1 MKKKNKKKVYV
12 GLAVDFL
19 HEGHLNIL
27 NKASKLGD
35 VYIGLLTDEA
45 IISYKNVT
53 NLDYEKRKKL
63 LRGFDFIKKIIP
75 QDSLDYSK
83 NLNLLKPDY
92 VVHGDDWKK
101 GVQKKT
107 RAKVIKLLKKWSGK
121 LVEIK
126 YTKNISIEKFKNKT
140 FELGNNPIN
149 RTSKLKRLLDAKKYI
164 KILECHN
171 PLSGLIVENVTHQ
184 DKLGINT
191 FDGMWSSSL
200 TDSVSRGMPDNQ
212 SVDYSIRT
220 QGVNA
225 IMAVTTKP
233 LIFDVDNGGQIEHLK
248 FVVRDL
254 ERTGASAIV
263 MEDKIGLKKNSL
275 FADQKDTQQDS
286 IQNFSKKIKV
296 AKEAANNKD
305 FMVIARIES
314 IILGKSINDALRR
327 ANSYSK
333 AGADCILIH
342 SKSDKPKE
350 IFTFARKFKKSRYYK
365 PLVCVPSTY
374 SIAKE
379 KELVKEGFRIII
391 YANQLLRSAYKSM
404 TVTAFKILKN
414 KRAFEVD
421 KEITKIK
428 EILTLIK

>member
-1 MKKKNKKKVYV
+1 MKKKNKKVYV
-12 GLAVDFL
+12 ALAVDFL

-45 IISYKNVT
+45 IISYKNVS
-53 NLDYEKRKKL
+53 NLDFDKRKKL
-63 LRGFDFIKKIIP
+63 LKNFSFIKKIIP
-75 QDSLDYSK
+75 QESLDYSR
-83 NLNLLKPDY
+83 NLNLIKPHY
-92 VVHGDDWKK
+92 VVHGDDWRK
-101 GVQKKT
+101 GIQKST

-126 YTKNISIEKFKNKT
+126 YTKDISIKKFKDKT
-140 FELGNNPIN
+140 FELGNNPNN
-149 RTSKLKRLLDAKKYI
+149 RTSKLKRLLDAKTYI

-171 PLSGLIVENVTHQ
+171 PLSGLIVENISFQ
-184 DKLGINT
+184 DKSGINSY
-191 FDGMWSSSL
+191 DGMWSSSL

-225 IMAVTTKP
+225 IMSVTTKP

-254 ERTGASAIV
+254 ERAGASAIV

-275 FADQKDTQQDS
+275 FKDQKGTKQDS
-286 IQNFSKKIKV
+286 IKNFAKKIRV
-296 AKEAANNKD
+296 AKYAANNKD
-305 FMVIARIES
+305 FLVIARIES
-314 IILGKSINDALRR
+314 IILGKSINDALTR
-327 ANSYSK
+327 ANAYSK

-342 SKSDKPKE
+342 SKSDTPKE
-350 IFTFARKFKKSRYYK
+350 IFSFARKFKKSKYYK

-374 SIAKE
+374 SKVKE
-379 KELVKEGFRIII
+379 RELVKEGFKIII

-404 TVTAFKILKN
+404 NMTATNILKN

-421 KEITKIK
+421 KNITKIK

>member
-1 MKKKNKKKVYV
+1 M
-12 GLAVDFL
+12 
-19 HEGHLNIL
+19 
-27 NKASKLGD
+27 
-35 VYIGLLTDEA
+35 
-45 IISYKNVT
+45 
-53 NLDYEKRKKL
+53 
-63 LRGFDFIKKIIP
+63 IKP
-75 QDSLDYSK
+75 H
-83 NLNLLKPDY
+83 Y
-92 VVHGDDWKK
+92 VVHGDDWRK
-101 GVQKKT
+101 GRQKST

-126 YTKNISIEKFKNKT
+126 YTKDISIKKFKDKT
-140 FELGNNPIN
+140 FELGNNPNN
-149 RTSKLKRLLDAKKYI
+149 RISKLKRLLDAKTYI

-171 PLSGLIVENVTHQ
+171 PLSGLIVENISFQ
-184 DKLGINT
+184 DKSGINSY
-191 FDGMWSSSL
+191 DGMWSSSL

-225 IMAVTTKP
+225 IMSVTTKP

-254 ERTGASAIV
+254 ERAGASAIV

-275 FADQKDTQQDS
+275 FKDQKGAKQDS
-286 IQNFSKKIKV
+286 IKNFAKKIRV
-296 AKEAANNKD
+296 AKDAANNKD
-305 FMVIARIES
+305 FLVIARIES
-314 IILGKSINDALRR
+314 IILGKSINDALTR
-327 ANSYSK
+327 ANAYSK

-342 SKSDKPKE
+342 SKSDTPKE
-350 IFTFARKFKKSRYYK
+350 IFTFARKFKKSKYYK

-374 SIAKE
+374 SKVKE
-379 KELVKEGFRIII
+379 RELVKEGFKIII

-404 TVTAFKILKN
+404 NMTATNILKN

-421 KEITKIK
+421 KNITKIK

>member
-1 MKKKNKKKVYV
+1 MRIIKKKVYLA
-12 GLAVDFL
+12 LAVDFL
-19 HEGHLNIL
+19 HEGHLNVL

-45 IISYKNVT
+45 IISYKTVP

-63 LRGFDFIKKIIP
+63 LKGFRFIKKIIP
-75 QDSLDYSK
+75 QETLDYTK
-83 NLNLLKPDY
+83 NLNFLKPDY

-101 GVQKKT
+101 GIQKKI
-107 RAKVIKLLKKWSGK
+107 RKKVIDQLKKWSGK
-121 LVEIK
+121 LIEVK
-126 YTKNISIEKFKNKT
+126 YTKNISLEKFKDKT

-149 RTSKLKRLLDAKKYI
+149 RTSKLRRLLDVKKSLR
-164 KILECHN
+164 ILECHN
-171 PLSGLIVENVTHQ
+171 PLSGLIVENINFK
-184 DKLGINT
+184 DKKGVNS

-212 SVDYSIRT
+212 SVDYSVRI
-220 QGVNA
+220 QGVNST
-225 IMAVTTKP
+225 MSVTTKP
-233 LIFDVDNGGQIEHLK
+233 LIFDIDNGGQIEHLK

-254 ERTGASAIV
+254 ERAGASAIV

-275 FADQKDTQQDS
+275 FSDQKDTQQDS
-286 IQNFSKKIKV
+286 IKNFSKKIKV
-296 AKEAANNKD
+296 AKEAAENKD
-305 FMVIARIES
+305 FFVIARIES
-314 IILGKSINDALRR
+314 IILGKTINNALIRADA
-327 ANSYSK
+327 YSK

-342 SKSDKPKE
+342 SKSDSPKE
-350 IFTFARKFKKSRYYK
+350 IINFARRFKKSKYYK

-379 KELVKEGFRIII
+379 KQLIKEGFRIII
-391 YANQLLRSAYKSM
+391 YANQLLRSAYKAM
-404 TVTAFKILKN
+404 TKTALDILKN
-414 KRAFEVD
+414 KRAYEVD